1 MFGEI
6 KEENAELLRKGIELD
21 DGMTLPANVKIL
33 RRERGKTELLVAI
46 REGRNRQVRRMLDKI
61 NHPVITLRREKIG
74 ALSLGNLK
82 LGEYRELTNEEI
94 NYLYSL

>member
-1 MFGEI
+1 
-6 KEENAELLRKGIELD
+6 
-21 DGMTLPANVKIL
+21 MTLPANVKIL
-33 RRERGKTELLVAI
+33 RRERGKTELLIAI

-74 ALSLGNLK
+74 DLSLGNLK
-82 LGEYRELTNEEI
+82 LGEYRELTNEEV

>member
-1 MFGEI
+1 MP
-6 KEENAELLRKGIELD
+6 KYLENAELLRKGVELD

-74 ALSLGNLK
+74 DLSLGNLK
-82 LGEYRELTNEEI
+82 LGEYRELTNEEV